1 MSDNIL
7 EGNVN
12 GQPFPDF
19 VPTKNRL
26 IIKVLEESSQYAQKT
41 AGGIIIS
48 QSNDQSAY
56 LKCEI
61 LSLGPDCS
69 EYLEHVKYVHIL
81 MGGGMRGAKPIS
93 MANGHF
99 CCDEDDVWF
108 YEEGDDEDS
117 NGDSDKTEGTLIKL
131 VTE

>member
-1 MSDNIL
+1 MSDDIL
-7 EGNVN
+7 SGNVN
-12 GQPFPDF
+12 DQPFPDF

-26 IIKVLEESSQYAQKT
+26 VIKVIEQSSTYAQKT

-61 LSLGPDCS
+61 LALGPDCS
-69 EYLEHVKYVHIL
+69 DYLEHVKYVHIL

-108 YEEGDDEDS
+108 YEEDMEEDEELDNDS
-117 NGDSDKTEGTLIKL
+117 TTSNLIKL
-131 VTE
+131 VTD